1 MKKIKLGVICGGM
14 STENEVS
21 CVSAEAV
28 MSNLDKN
35 KYEIYPIFIDKDG
48 KWYKITNIEKNENFG
63 TTINGKQ
70 LIENIVEYLK
80 KLDVIFPVLHGLYG
94 EDGTIQGMFE
104 LAGVPYVGCK
114 VLASSVCMDKVYSK
128 IIFEKAKIN
137 QTKYVV
143 LKHKENNIYAYV
155 DDELNENNI
164 TLDESLDKIEEKI
177 KYPMFVKPSN
187 SGSSVG
193 INKAENKKELKE
205 AIEFAKDYDFEII
218 VEQGINGKEVECAV
232 LEEDGEVKASC
243 VGQILSAEEFYSYSS
258 KYTNVKSQTLIP
270 ADISDEKQEE
280 IRALS
285 VKAFKAVLGNGIS
298 RVDFFV
304 ENETNKV
311 YINEINTMPGFTKI
325 SMYPKLF
332 EADKISYS
340 ELLDILINYAINKFD
355 FT

>member
-1 MKKIKLGVICGGM
+1 MAKIKIAVIFGGK
-14 STENEVS
+14 STEHEVS
-21 CVSAEAV
+21 NVSGTSV
-28 MSNLDKN
+28 ISNLDKE
-35 KYEIYPIFIDKDG
+35 KYEIFPIYIDKNG
-48 KWYKITNIEKNENFG
+48 EWHKYTENIEKIHIFEIG
-63 TTINGKQ
+63 EEPKKLEKIGSIND
-70 LIENIVEYLK
+70 YLK
-80 KLDVIFPVLHGLYG
+80 SMDVIFPVLHGLYG

-155 DDELNENNI
+155 DDELNEKNI
-164 TLDESLDKIEEKI
+164 TLDEILDKIEEKI

-270 ADISDEKQEE
+270 ADISVEKQEE
-280 IRALS
+280 IRALA

-325 SMYPKLF
+325 SMYPQLWEKCGLLYSNLLNKLIQT
-332 EADKISYS
+332 AMK
-340 ELLDILINYAINKFD
+340 K
-355 FT
+355 